1 MQIETDAFLL
11 GKTNI
16 HSSKTGKD
24 FVKFALVIEGELASF
39 FVPAQAGAK
48 MAQSKP
54 CAELEKTHAP
64 TRCVAVV
71 NLRFTER
78 GVYSDLVGISG

>member
-1 MQIETDAFLL
+1 MQIETEAFIL

-24 FVKFALVIEGELASF
+24 FVKFALVIEGELATF
-39 FVPAQAGAK
+39 FVPAQVGEK
-48 MAQSKP
+48 MAQAKP
-54 CAELEKTHAP
+54 FQELAKTHAP
-64 TRCVAVV
+64 TRCVAIV

-78 GVYSDLVGISG
+78 GVYSDLVGIKG